1 MIVDTSGFVGAY
13 RAGKLER
20 LVGST
25 TTTLIYYE
33 LGNLLRTDVQ
43 LIRKLSCKDSLKLML
58 LWSRFIDEFMRAEVP
73 VWSETLKLAIE
84 KKITFYDA
92 AYLWLARR
100 LKEPLITM
108 DKKLA
113 RLARSVHPNTL

>member
-100 LKEPLITM
+100 LKEPVITM

-113 RLARSVHPNTL
+113 RLTRSVHPNTL

>member
-58 LWSRFIDEFMRAEVP
+58 LWSRFIDEFMRTEVP

-113 RLARSVHPNTL
+113 RLTRSVHPNTL